1 MLREGVKTEDEL
13 SQLRQRKKGGKKVEA
28 YQRQQNDVSLYW
40 GLESLDYT
48 SSNFERRWLIH
59 NLFS

>member
-28 YQRQQNDVSLYW
+28 YQRQQNDVRFIW
-40 GLESLDYT
+40 GLELPRYISFVLG
-48 SSNFERRWLIH
+48 E
-59 NLFS
+59 